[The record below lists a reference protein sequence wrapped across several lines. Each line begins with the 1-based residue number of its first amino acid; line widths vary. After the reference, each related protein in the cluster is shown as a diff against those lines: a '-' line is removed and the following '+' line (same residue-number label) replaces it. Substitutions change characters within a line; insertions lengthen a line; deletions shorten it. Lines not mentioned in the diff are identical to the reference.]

1 MPPPKHSPQ
10 LSHELAQR
18 IAGSGLV
25 VPHRRSRYEAGDSL
39 ELAFTTVWPEVAGR
53 GRFSVERFAGS
64 GFAGQVYR
72 CTVESLELDGD
83 AGAMS
88 LSVGD
93 TCAVKI
99 MVPAS
104 GFARRFRD
112 ALYWIGFQSAFSAQ
126 VNRAACRAGLLLTKL
141 VRVAAGER
149 FGTSAAVADVH
160 ASFYDED
167 LGSWGEIREWVE
179 GRAWRLES
187 DTKPGLRRRWR
198 TIDPNETDSPEY
210 VAKRSFMHHLVSL
223 LHEMGAPE
231 FARQYEWWTM
241 KSQPN
246 VMKRSG
252 HDGDPAAG
260 LCAVDFRA
268 GLVLLPFLP
277 MSPRDVGLIFE
288 GIGRLSLVQ
297 FDRCDLSRL
306 RAFAETHDA
315 LRDCIPMIDRLREY
329 DRAYRRSMPDITHQ
343 GHRLL
348 FDATLR
354 ADVRQGLA
362 EGYRAR
368 GTIDEACSESLAAR
382 PLRFFLFQSLGIVPV
397 LGRALRKL
405 WGRPDYR
412 MHAGRMLTGRAYFL
426 ASCRAR
432 IWRRLIEWHRAGR
445 TGESE
450 TRRLADCPSSY
461 WVQRLTIGFLP
472 AFLHRWIAQPGYVF
486 GRVRDW
492 WRFMRRFYKDGAFR
506 EQWLRDT
513 IETGH
518 RSGMLHDDE
527 RDTLLAQTDDPYVAK
542 YLKCVAV
549 HLATLPVTQII
560 SVISGGAIMI
570 WLMASGRKDWDD
582 AAAVFVYVL
591 LAFQATPI
599 SPGSIC
605 RGLYVVYL
613 MLRERDFSDYV
624 VAAPLSFVKY
634 IGYLAFPI
642 QMATTYPV
650 LSRFMASRWA
660 TDAVHIIPVFGE
672 KGALVE
678 HFVFDMFFNYPRVFG
693 AWARKRMRFLLDLWL
708 VVGVQ
713 IWFTVFA
720 YAGVPLT
727 AKVGTNVTLAVLS
740 LFILPRLLFY
750 PMIQVQRRKRRQRTE
765 EATADPS

>member
-1 MPPPKHSPQ
+1 MPPPEHSPQ
-10 LSHELAQR
+10 LCHELAQR
-18 IAGSGLV
+18 IAGAGLV
-25 VPHRRSRYEAGDSL
+25 VPYRPTRYETGDLL
-39 ELAFTTVWPEVAGR
+39 ELEFTTVWPEVAGR
-53 GRFSVERFAGS
+53 GRFRVERLAGS

-83 AGAMS
+83 VANLA

-99 MVPAS
+99 MIPAT
-104 GFARRFRD
+104 GFARRFRN

-126 VNRAACRAGLLLTKL
+126 VNRAACRAGLLLTRL
-141 VRVAAGER
+141 VRVAAAEL
-149 FGTSAAVADVH
+149 FGTPEAVANVH
-160 ASFYDED
+160 ASFYDD
-167 LGSWGEIREWVE
+167 NLGSYGEIREWVV
-179 GRAWRLES
+179 GRTWRLES
-187 DTKPGLRRRWR
+187 DTEPRLRRRWR
-198 TIDPNETDSPEY
+198 TIDPSDTDSPEY
-210 VAKRSFMHHLVSL
+210 VAKRRFMHSLVRL

-231 FARQYEWWTM
+231 FARQYEWGTM

-246 VMKRSG
+246 VMKRAG
-252 HDGDPAAG
+252 HDDDPGAG

-277 MSPRDVGLIFE
+277 MSPRDFGLILE

-297 FDRCDLSRL
+297 FDRCNFTSL
-306 RAFAETHDA
+306 RAFAETHEA
-315 LRDCIPMIDRLREY
+315 LRDCIPMIDRLQEY
-329 DRAYRRSMPDITHQ
+329 DTAYRRSMPDITHQ

-348 FDATLR
+348 FDSSLR
-354 ADVRQGLA
+354 ADVRQGLTD
-362 EGYRAR
+362 GHRAR
-368 GTIDEACSESLAAR
+368 GTIDEACAARLAAR
-382 PLRFFLFQSLGIVPV
+382 PLRFLLFQLLGIVPV
-397 LGRALRKL
+397 LGRMLRKL

-412 MHAGRMLTGRAYFL
+412 VHARRMLGSRTYFM

-445 TGESE
+445 TGEAE
-450 TRRLADCPSSY
+450 TRRLADRPSSY
-461 WVQRLTIGFLP
+461 WVQRLTLGFLP
-472 AFLHRWIAQPGYVF
+472 VFLHRWIAWPGYV
-486 GRVRDW
+486 RERIRDW
-492 WRFMRRFYKDGAFR
+492 WCFMRRFYKDGAFR
-506 EQWLRDT
+506 EQWLREI

-518 RSGMLHDDE
+518 RNGTLHDDE
-527 RDTLLAQTDDPYVAK
+527 RDTLLAQTGDPYVAK

-560 SVISGGAIMI
+560 SILSGGAIMI
-570 WLMASGRKDWDD
+570 WLMASGRKSWDE
-582 AAAVFVYVL
+582 AAAVFGIVV

-613 MLRERDFSDYV
+613 MLREKDFSDYV
-624 VAAPLSFVKY
+624 VAGPLSFVKY

-642 QMATTYPV
+642 QMAATYPV

-660 TDAVHIIPVFGE
+660 TDAVHIVPVFGE
-672 KGALVE
+672 KGALFE

-693 AWARKRMRFLLDLWL
+693 AWARKRMRFLLDVWFLT
-708 VVGVQ
+708 GVQ

-740 LFILPRLLFY
+740 LFILPRILFY
-750 PMIQVQRRKRRQRTE
+750 PMIQVQRRKRRQRTGA
-765 EATADPS
+765 ATTDPS